1 MQTILRFQEWQV
13 ETMLIALATFAVI
26 VSSRRLHPLLPWAVI
41 VTAGGLLYSQL
52 TAYRGGVVG
61 NVPEGFIPLRLD
73 FPWSSVPRLILPG
86 FIIALVG
93 FAEAASIARMFA
105 VQDRQ
110 VWDPDRD
117 FVSQGVANVASA
129 FVTGFPVGGSFS
141 RSSLARMLGATTARA
156 GIVTGLAVIVFLP
169 FANILSPLPV
179 AVLSGVVIAAVLSL
193 IRIRPIFAMW
203 SLSKA
208 QFMVAAGTAVM
219 TLLLA
224 PRVDQAVILG
234 ILTAVGVHLWREFNL
249 KVVSWSEDQVLHVR
263 PEGVL
268 WFGSAEALEQDVVA
282 LLAEHKEARMLVLH
296 MERVGRVDLTA
307 SLSLERLIDR
317 ARGAGL
323 ETDVVS
329 VHPVTARALS
339 RLLAQHKGVSPSA
352 E

>member
-1 MQTILRFQEWQV
+1 
-13 ETMLIALATFAVI
+13 
-26 VSSRRLHPLLPWAVI
+26 
-41 VTAGGLLYSQL
+41 
-52 TAYRGGVVG
+52 
-61 NVPEGFIPLRLD
+61 
-73 FPWSSVPRLILPG
+73 
-86 FIIALVG
+86 
-93 FAEAASIARMFA
+93 
-105 VQDRQ
+105 
-110 VWDPDRD
+110 
-117 FVSQGVANVASA
+117 
-129 FVTGFPVGGSFS
+129 
-141 RSSLARMLGATTARA
+141 
-156 GIVTGLAVIVFLP
+156 
-169 FANILSPLPV
+169 
-179 AVLSGVVIAAVLSL
+179 
-193 IRIRPIFAMW
+193 MW

-249 KVVSWSEDQVLHVR
+249 KVVSWTEDQVLHVR

-307 SLSLERLIDR
+307 SLSLERLIER

-339 RLLAQHKGVSPSA
+339 RLLAQQKRVSPSA